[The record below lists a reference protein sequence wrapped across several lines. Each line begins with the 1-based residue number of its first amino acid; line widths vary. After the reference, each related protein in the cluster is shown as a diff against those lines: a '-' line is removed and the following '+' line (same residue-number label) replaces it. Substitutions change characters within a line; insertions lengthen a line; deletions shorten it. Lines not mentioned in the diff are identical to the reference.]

1 MLRDVSFSGGSTFG
15 VETRPQSAPAPQPFA
30 TFDLDASSFS
40 DPEMLNLMDQF
51 ERREEEKRR
60 LARKEALARALHDEE
75 LAKAAQDE
83 ELAKAA
89 ENEGIAMANQME
101 QQAVVTKT
109 HSSII
114 AESEPCNRALSVAP
128 TAIQIGHKVAH
139 SAQTGDR
146 PFSRLT
152 HLSMVFGNDSHVES
166 VLAKLFGK

>member
-15 VETRPQSAPAPQPFA
+15 VETRPQPTPAPQPFA
-30 TFDLDASSFS
+30 TFDSDASSFS

-51 ERREEEKRR
+51 ERREEAKRR
-60 LARKEALARALHDEE
+60 LARKEALERTLY
-75 LAKAAQDE
+75 DE

-101 QQAVVTKT
+101 QQAVVTKM

-114 AESEPCNRALSVAP
+114 AELEPCNRALSVAP
-128 TAIQIGHKVAH
+128 AAIQIGHEVAH
-139 SAQTGDR
+139 LAQTGDR